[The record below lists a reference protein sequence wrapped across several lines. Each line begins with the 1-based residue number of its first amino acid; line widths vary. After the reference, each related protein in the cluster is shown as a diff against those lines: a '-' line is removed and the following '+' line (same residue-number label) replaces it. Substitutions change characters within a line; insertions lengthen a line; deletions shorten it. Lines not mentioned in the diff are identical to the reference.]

1 MAHAWDPSTGYRKA
15 HNSLKYQEELF
26 MKSVVLAATMAS
38 AFLAMSTAQAGP
50 AGDALTQCVADNTT
64 GKERKQLAQWI
75 FASMSVHP
83 DIQPMAAV
91 DEKTR
96 VEMDKDLAKLTGR
109 LITETCSEQAKEA
122 VKTEGAGSFEAAFNV
137 LGRLAMQELMT
148 DPSVR
153 ASISNYTKYLD
164 RSKFEAV
171 FSKK

>member
-1 MAHAWDPSTGYRKA
+1 
-15 HNSLKYQEELF
+15 
-26 MKSVVLAATMAS
+26 V
-38 AFLAMSTAQAGP
+38 
-50 AGDALTQCVADNTT
+50 
-64 GKERKQLAQWI
+64 
-75 FASMSVHP
+75 
-83 DIQPMAAV
+83 DI
-91 DEKTR
+91 R
-96 VEMDKDLAKLTGR
+96 
-109 LITETCSEQAKEA
+109 TETCSEQAKEA